1 MYLCQWLD
9 RTVHP
14 KNDILC
20 VTDTIQ
26 DMTKE
31 LHMWQCSGFTAA
43 GGPQQFHKAT
53 DFTSLQVQV
62 PMWDHQPSANT
73 KVLVVHSAN
82 TKVLLVHTVL
92 TKPQL

>member
-1 MYLCQWLD
+1 MYLCQRLHT
-9 RTVHP
+9 TVHP

-26 DMTKE
+26 DMTNE

-53 DFTSLQVQV
+53 TSASTNVWDLLQVLKCCQSTLFSQNHSYNLAPLLKVHQV
-62 PMWDHQPSANT
+62 PP
-73 KVLVVHSAN
+73 
-82 TKVLLVHTVL
+82 
-92 TKPQL
+92 

>member
-1 MYLCQWLD
+1 MYLCQRLD

-31 LHMWQCSGFTAA
+31 LHMWQYSGFTAA
-43 GGPQQFHKAT
+43 GGSQQFHKAT
-53 DFTSLQVQV
+53 TSASTNVG
-62 PMWDHQPSANT
+62 PSAST
-73 KVLVVHSAN
+73 
-82 TKVLLVHTVL
+82 
-92 TKPQL
+92 

>member
-1 MYLCQWLD
+1 MYLYQWLD
-9 RTVHP
+9 RREHP
-14 KNDILC
+14 NNDILC

-31 LHMWQCSGFTAA
+31 LHMWQCSGFTAT

-62 PMWDHQPSANT
+62 PMWDHQPSA
-73 KVLVVHSAN
+73 SI
-82 TKVLLVHTVL
+82 KVLLVHTVL